1 MAEANKRKYPKIARG
16 AWFALRDKLKQR
28 VPAEISSGYV
38 GTSLGME
45 PSSAASNVLPALRTF
60 GLIDDAGKPTDR
72 AYDWRDDAK
81 YPEVCNAIL
90 EEVYPQEL
98 RDLFHGPEID
108 GLALKNWFSRE
119 ARVGDAAANKFAI
132 TYQMLLEADLEK
144 ARAALPPKGGNGAK
158 PAKVAKAA
166 KVASPKKSATPAA
179 GRQDTPPPLAH
190 GEGSHPATRSISP
203 KLHIDIQIHISPD
216 STSDQI
222 DKIFESMSKHLRDF
236 KA

>member
-1 MAEANKRKYPKIARG
+1 MAEATKRKFPRIARG

-45 PSSAASNVLPALRTF
+45 PASAASNVLPALRTF
-60 GLIDDAGKPTDR
+60 GLIDDKGRPTDR

-81 YPEVCNAIL
+81 YPEVCNDIL
-90 EEVYPQEL
+90 EEIYPQEL
-98 RDLFHGPEID
+98 RDLFHGPEVD
-108 GLALKNWFSRE
+108 VAALKNWFLRE
-119 ARVGDAAANKFAI
+119 ARVGDAAATKFAI

-144 ARAALPPKGGNGAK
+144 AKAAPPLKGSNGPK
-158 PAKVAKAA
+158 PAKAA
-166 KVASPKKSATPAA
+166 KAASAKKSAAPAA
-179 GRQDTPPPLAH
+179 TQQDAPPPPAH
-190 GEGSHPATRSISP
+190 RDGGHPPTRSISP